1 MHKLPTENLYFNM
14 KKLSLYIFLF
24 LLTLTTISKAEVFI
38 KCDHISGSLDKK
50 IILRLEYLHLGDANY
65 SKNNIYGKMFFYSWD
80 KKERKFYSKKVYKT
94 RIQDYKIYQVYDGKG
109 VYTAIIDRE
118 TGILTFSGNTFQCNK
133 INESDLPIIEVKQK
147 F

>member
-1 MHKLPTENLYFNM
+1 M

-50 IILRLEYLHLGDANY
+50 IILRLEYLHLDDSNY
-65 SKNNIYGKMFFYSWD
+65 SKNNIYGKMFSYSWD
-80 KKERKFYSKKVYKT
+80 KKERKFYFKKVYKT
-94 RIQDYKIYQVYDGKG
+94 RIQDYKIYKVYDNKG
-109 VYTAIIDRE
+109 THTAIIDRE

-133 INESDLPIIEVKQK
+133 INKSDLPIIEVKQK

>member
-1 MHKLPTENLYFNM
+1 M

-50 IILRLEYLHLGDANY
+50 IILRLEYLHLDDSNY
-65 SKNNIYGKMFFYSWD
+65 SKNNIYGKMFSYSWD
-80 KKERKFYSKKVYKT
+80 KKERKFYFKKVYKT

>member
-1 MHKLPTENLYFNM
+1 M

-50 IILRLEYLHLGDANY
+50 IISRFEYLHLGDGNY
-65 SKNNIYGKMFFYSWD
+65 SKNNIYGKMFSYSWD
-80 KKERKFYSKKVYKT
+80 KKERKFYFKKVYKT
-94 RIQDYKIYQVYDGKG
+94 RIQDYKIYKVYDSKG
-109 VYTAIIDRE
+109 THTAIIDRE
-118 TGILTFSGNTFQCNK
+118 TGILTFSDNTFQCNK

>member
-1 MHKLPTENLYFNM
+1 M

-38 KCDHISGSLDKK
+38 KCDHVSGSLDKK
-50 IILRLEYLHLGDANY
+50 IISRFEYLHLGDGNY
-65 SKNNIYGKMFFYSWD
+65 SKNNIYGKMFYYIWD
-80 KKERKFYSKKVYKT
+80 KKEQKFNSEKVYKT
-94 RIQDYKIYQVYDGKG
+94 RIQDYKIYKVYDSKG
-109 VYTAIIDRE
+109 AHTAIIDRE
-118 TGILTFSGNTFQCNK
+118 TGILTFSDNTFQCNK

>member
-1 MHKLPTENLYFNM
+1 M

-24 LLTLTTISKAEVFI
+24 LLTLTTISKADVFI

-65 SKNNIYGKMFFYSWD
+65 SKNNIYGKMFSYSWD

-94 RIQDYKIYQVYDGKG
+94 RIQDYKIYKVYDGKD
-109 VYTAIIDRE
+109 VIYTATIDRE

>member
-1 MHKLPTENLYFNM
+1 M

-24 LLTLTTISKAEVFI
+24 LLKLTTISKAEVFI

-50 IILRLEYLHLGDANY
+50 IISKFEYLHLGDVNY
-65 SKNNIYGKMFFYSWD
+65 SKNNIYGKMFSYSWD
-80 KKERKFYSKKVYKT
+80 KKERKFYFKKVYKT
-94 RIQDYKIYQVYDGKG
+94 RIQDYKIYKVYDSKG
-109 VYTAIIDRE
+109 THTAIIDRE
-118 TGILTFSGNTFQCNK
+118 TGILTFSDNTFQCNK

>member
-1 MHKLPTENLYFNM
+1 M

-38 KCDHISGSLDKK
+38 KCDHISGSFDKK
-50 IILRLEYLHLGDANY
+50 IISKFEYLHLGDVNY
-65 SKNNIYGKMFFYSWD
+65 SKNNIYGKMFSYSWD
-80 KKERKFYSKKVYKT
+80 KKERKFYFKKVYKT
-94 RIQDYKIYQVYDGKG
+94 RIQDYKIYKVYDGKG
-109 VYTAIIDRE
+109 THTAIIDRE

>member
-1 MHKLPTENLYFNM
+1 M

-38 KCDHISGSLDKK
+38 KCDHVSGSLDKK

-65 SKNNIYGKMFFYSWD
+65 SKNNIYGKMFSYSWD
-80 KKERKFYSKKVYKT
+80 KKERKFYFKKVYKT
-94 RIQDYKIYQVYDGKG
+94 RIQDYKIYKVYDSKG
-109 VYTAIIDRE
+109 THTAIIDRE
-118 TGILTFSGNTFQCNK
+118 TGILTFSDNTFQCNK

>member
-1 MHKLPTENLYFNM
+1 M

-65 SKNNIYGKMFFYSWD
+65 SKNNIYGKMFSYSWD

-94 RIQDYKIYQVYDGKG
+94 RIQDYKIYKVYDGKG

>member
-1 MHKLPTENLYFNM
+1 M

-24 LLTLTTISKAEVFI
+24 LLTLTTISKADVFI
-38 KCDHISGSLDKK
+38 KCDHISGSFDKK
-50 IILRLEYLHLGDANY
+50 IISQLEYLKFSDYKTDKVFWSNGVQYNY
-65 SKNNIYGKMFFYSWD
+65 KKSFYFWD
-80 KKERKFYSKKVYKT
+80 KKEQKFNRSTNYYA
-94 RIQDYKIYQVYDGKG
+94 RIQDYRIFNIYDGNDFKKTG
-109 VYTAIIDRE
+109 KIDRE

>member
-1 MHKLPTENLYFNM
+1 M

-50 IILRLEYLHLGDANY
+50 IISRFEYLHLGDVNY
-65 SKNNIYGKMFFYSWD
+65 SKNNIYGKMFSYSWD

-94 RIQDYKIYQVYDGKG
+94 RIQDYKIYKVYDSKG
-109 VYTAIIDRE
+109 THTAIIDRE

>member
-1 MHKLPTENLYFNM
+1 M

-50 IILRLEYLHLGDANY
+50 IISKFEYLHLGDVNY
-65 SKNNIYGKMFFYSWD
+65 SKNNIYGKMFSYSWD
-80 KKERKFYSKKVYKT
+80 KKERKFYFKKVYKT
-94 RIQDYKIYQVYDGKG
+94 RIQDYKIYKVYDGEG
-109 VYTAIIDRE
+109 AHTAIIDRE

-133 INESDLPIIEVKQK
+133 INKSDLPIIEVKQK

>member
-1 MHKLPTENLYFNM
+1 M

-50 IILRLEYLHLGDANY
+50 IISKFEYLHLGDVNY
-65 SKNNIYGKMFFYSWD
+65 SKNNIYGKMFSYSWD

-94 RIQDYKIYQVYDGKG
+94 RIQDYKIYKVYDSKG
-109 VYTAIIDRE
+109 THTAIIDRE

>member
-1 MHKLPTENLYFNM
+1 M

-65 SKNNIYGKMFFYSWD
+65 SKNNIYGKMFSYSWD
-80 KKERKFYSKKVYKT
+80 KKERKFYFKKVYKT
-94 RIQDYKIYQVYDGKG
+94 RIQDYKIYKVYDGKG

>member
-1 MHKLPTENLYFNM
+1 M

-50 IILRLEYLHLGDANY
+50 RISKFEYLHLGDVKY
-65 SKNNIYGKMFFYSWD
+65 SKNNIYGKMFSYSWD
-80 KKERKFYSKKVYKT
+80 KKERKFYFKKVYKT
-94 RIQDYKIYQVYDGKG
+94 RIQDYKIYKVYDSKG
-109 VYTAIIDRE
+109 THTAIIDRE
-118 TGILTFSGNTFQCNK
+118 TGILTFSDNTFQCNK

>member
-1 MHKLPTENLYFNM
+1 M

-50 IILRLEYLHLGDANY
+50 IIPKFEYLHLGDVNY
-65 SKNNIYGKMFFYSWD
+65 SKNNIYGKMFSYSWD
-80 KKERKFYSKKVYKT
+80 KKERKFYFKKVYKT
-94 RIQDYKIYQVYDGKG
+94 RIQDYKIYKVYDGEG
-109 VYTAIIDRE
+109 AHIAIIDRE
-118 TGILTFSGNTFQCNK
+118 TGILTFSDNTFQCNK

>member
-1 MHKLPTENLYFNM
+1 M

-65 SKNNIYGKMFFYSWD
+65 SKNNIYGKMFSYSWD
-80 KKERKFYSKKVYKT
+80 KKERKFYFKKVYKT
-94 RIQDYKIYQVYDGKG
+94 RIQDYKIYKVYDGKG
-109 VYTAIIDRE
+109 AHTAIIDRE
-118 TGILTFSGNTFQCNK
+118 TGILTFSDNTFQCNK

>member
-1 MHKLPTENLYFNM
+1 M

-65 SKNNIYGKMFFYSWD
+65 SKNNIYGKMFSYSWD
-80 KKERKFYSKKVYKT
+80 KKERKFYFKKVYKT
-94 RIQDYKIYQVYDGKG
+94 RIQDYKIYKVYDGEG

-118 TGILTFSGNTFQCNK
+118 TGILTFSDNTFQCNK

>member
-1 MHKLPTENLYFNM
+1 M

-38 KCDHISGSLDKK
+38 KCDHVSGSLDKK
-50 IILRLEYLHLGDANY
+50 IISRFEYLHLSDV
-65 SKNNIYGKMFFYSWD
+65 NNTYGKEFYYIWD
-80 KKERKFYSKKVYKT
+80 KKEQKFNSKKVYKT
-94 RIQDYKIYQVYDGKG
+94 RIQDYKIYKVYDREG

-118 TGILTFSGNTFQCNK
+118 TGILTFSDNTFQCNK
-133 INESDLPIIEVKQK
+133 INKSDLPIIEVKQK

>member
-1 MHKLPTENLYFNM
+1 M

-50 IILRLEYLHLGDANY
+50 IISKFEYLHLGDVNY
-65 SKNNIYGKMFFYSWD
+65 SKDNIYGKMFSYSWD
-80 KKERKFYSKKVYKT
+80 KKERKFYFKKVYKT
-94 RIQDYKIYQVYDGKG
+94 RIQDYKIYKVYDGKG
-109 VYTAIIDRE
+109 SHTVIIDRE
-118 TGILTFSGNTFQCNK
+118 TGILTFSDNTFQCNK

>member
-1 MHKLPTENLYFNM
+1 M

-24 LLTLTTISKAEVFI
+24 LFTLTTISKADVFI
-38 KCDHISGSLDKK
+38 KCDHTYGGFDKK
-50 IILRLEYLHLGDANY
+50 IISQLEYLQFSNDLSDKEY
-65 SKNNIYGKMFFYSWD
+65 WNNGAWYYYKKSFYYWD
-80 KKERKFYSKKVYKT
+80 KKEQRFIRTTSYYA
-94 RIQDYKIYQVYDGKG
+94 RIQDYRIFNIYDGNDYKKAG
-109 VYTAIIDRE
+109 KIDRE

>member
-1 MHKLPTENLYFNM
+1 M

-50 IILRLEYLHLGDANY
+50 IILRLEYLHLDDSNY
-65 SKNNIYGKMFFYSWD
+65 SKNNIYGKMFSYSWD

-94 RIQDYKIYQVYDGKG
+94 RIQDYKIYKVYDSKG
-109 VYTAIIDRE
+109 THTAIIDRE

>member
-1 MHKLPTENLYFNM
+1 M

-24 LLTLTTISKAEVFI
+24 LLTLTTISKADVFI
-38 KCDHISGSLDKK
+38 KCDHISGSFDKK
-50 IILRLEYLHLGDANY
+50 IILRLEYLHLSDV
-65 SKNNIYGKMFFYSWD
+65 NNTNNTYGKVFYYIWD
-80 KKERKFYSKKVYKT
+80 KKEQKFNSKKVYKT
-94 RIQDYKIYQVYDGKG
+94 RIQDYTIYKVYDGKG

>member
-1 MHKLPTENLYFNM
+1 M

-38 KCDHISGSLDKK
+38 KCDHIFGSLDKK
-50 IILRLEYLHLGDANY
+50 IISKFEYLHLGDVNY
-65 SKNNIYGKMFFYSWD
+65 SKNNIYGKMFSYSWD
-80 KKERKFYSKKVYKT
+80 KKERKFYFKKVYKT
-94 RIQDYKIYQVYDGKG
+94 RIQDYKIYKVYDGEG
-109 VYTAIIDRE
+109 AHTAIIDRE
-118 TGILTFSGNTFQCNK
+118 TGILTFSDNTFQCNK

>member
-1 MHKLPTENLYFNM
+1 M

-38 KCDHISGSLDKK
+38 KCDHISGSFDKK
-50 IILRLEYLHLGDANY
+50 IISRLEYLHLSDV
-65 SKNNIYGKMFFYSWD
+65 NNTYGKVFYYSWD
-80 KKERKFYSKKVYKT
+80 KKEQKFNSYKVYKT

>member
-1 MHKLPTENLYFNM
+1 M

-24 LLTLTTISKAEVFI
+24 LLTLTTISKADVFI
-38 KCDHISGSLDKK
+38 KCDHTYGGFDKK
-50 IILRLEYLHLGDANY
+50 IISQLEYLQFSNDLSDKEYWDSDGVKHNY
-65 SKNNIYGKMFFYSWD
+65 KKLFYFWD
-80 KKERKFYSKKVYKT
+80 KKEREFNRSTSYYA
-94 RIQDYKIYQVYDGKG
+94 RIQDYRIYNMYDGNDFKKT
-109 VYTAIIDRE
+109 VKIDRE